1 MDFMWE
7 YEVNEF
13 KNYLKLERSLSSNS
27 IDAYLLDIRKL
38 TSFLSNNYRDE
49 FKLNNIDVP
58 VIESFIKHLFKGKK
72 STYSHARIISG
83 LKSFF
88 SYL

>member
-1 MDFMWE
+1 MWE

-38 TSFLSNNYRDE
+38 TTFLSNNHSDE
-49 FKLNNIDVP
+49 FKLNNVDVP
-58 VIESFIKHLFKGKK
+58 LIESFIKHLFKGEK
-72 STYSHARIISG
+72 ST
-83 LKSFF
+83 
-88 SYL
+88 